1 MTAVAY
7 QLRLLV
13 FRQSALIPMVVYLAL
28 VAAIYA
34 SDAGNP
40 VPAAAV
46 TAVALMPVCAWISR
60 LVATSE
66 SAPFAE
72 VMLVSVGGRHR
83 YLLARS
89 ASTLAVGAALTA
101 TSTVW
106 AVLAN
111 STPAH
116 PYRRSDLLI
125 IVGMS
130 LAECLAGIGIGVWI
144 EPPVRA
150 GTAATVVILVSLV
163 SLVVPWVPPLGPLL
177 HGLYQPP
184 MPPPVPLIAYTVQPV
199 AFGALL
205 VGANALRRRG

>member
-1 MTAVAY
+1 MTAVGY

-13 FRQSALIPMVVYLAL
+13 FRQSALVPVLVYLAL

-34 SDAGNP
+34 SDAGGP

-46 TAVALMPVCAWISR
+46 TAVALMPVCAWVSR

-72 VMLVSVGGRHR
+72 VTLVSLGGRRR
-83 YLLARS
+83 YLLVRS
-89 ASTLAVGAALTA
+89 ASTFVVGAALTA
-101 TSTVW
+101 ISTVW

-111 STPAH
+111 STAAR
-116 PYRRSDLLI
+116 PYHRSDLLI

-130 LAECLAGIGIGVWI
+130 LAECVAGIGVGVWT

-150 GTAATVVILVSLV
+150 GTAVTSVFLLSLV
-163 SLVVPWVPPLGPLL
+163 SLVVSWLPPLGPLL

-184 MPPPVPLIAYTVQPV
+184 LPPPLPLLAYTVQPA

-205 VGANALRRRG
+205 MGAKAVRRRR